1 MKAAMYADWI
11 NFREQMRTVVILVA
25 FCIVYALSVGMPVM
39 FSTMLVV
46 ISWLF
51 PNAAFNAGLTSGWD
65 RLSLCL
71 PVSRRDVVA
80 GRFLLALAVNAVLF
94 VLALGLAA
102 LLGVLPIGDSTVIE
116 GAAAALAGETVA
128 LILLGTEMAAAFKW
142 GLQKAS
148 YIAVGFFCLI
158 MLIPISVFTFGALEI
173 DTPRVSAFMT
183 WLLGLEEHA
192 FLLLL
197 LGCALAGL
205 AVYAL
210 CYLISVRVYRKKE
223 F

>member
-1 MKAAMYADWI
+1 
-11 NFREQMRTVVILVA
+11 
-25 FCIVYALSVGMPVM
+25 
-39 FSTMLVV
+39 
-46 ISWLF
+46 
-51 PNAAFNAGLTSGWD
+51 
-65 RLSLCL
+65 
-71 PVSRRDVVA
+71 
-80 GRFLLALAVNAVLF
+80 
-94 VLALGLAA
+94 
-102 LLGVLPIGDSTVIE
+102 
-116 GAAAALAGETVA
+116 
-128 LILLGTEMAAAFKW
+128 
-142 GLQKAS
+142 
-148 YIAVGFFCLI
+148 